1 MTYNRCFYLW
11 WGCDCWIWD
20 PVVFHTQG
28 RFAFYKSKKEE
39 VDKQV
44 ILTTLIY
51 DREKLGGYLNGNNAR
66 NVYRVLPFE

>member
-1 MTYNRCFYLW
+1 MPRGDLHST
-11 WGCDCWIWD
+11 
-20 PVVFHTQG
+20 
-28 RFAFYKSKKEE
+28 KSKKEE

>member
-1 MTYNRCFYLW
+1 MRLW
-11 WGCDCWIWD
+11 LLNLGSCSFPYPGEICIL
-20 PVVFHTQG
+20 Q
-28 RFAFYKSKKEE
+28 SQKKEE